1 MIIDHINTIIAR
13 IKPGKENLIK
23 RQPVNEHAES
33 EIVNLLC
40 GRFSSAWNKYFKEE
54 QEIWRG
60 VKSYDYGNIVV
71 VSPGTRIS
79 QNVNNLYTRLL
90 SDILPDWKDYPKRS
104 QSFIC
109 TNSKNL
115 SSFYGN
121 SYLIFPENGA
131 KIGICPRADIWDSFR
146 LTLNHPSIPE
156 FVAEIRAILSIA
168 NEKSLES
175 INNLLVDGTV
185 EEIVLAMDRATEFLK
200 QHPAG
205 ITSIYDIRMKD
216 EFINNKNLTLL
227 DYIQK
232 QLDPIKNGFVSTTIE
247 QLTLSQTKEHEIW
260 TDATCLMVK
269 EETVPLLR
277 RIMSR
282 FSSCS
287 TK

>member
-1 MIIDHINTIIAR
+1 M
-13 IKPGKENLIK
+13 KPGPGNGIQKLLDIDISLENYKTRLAK
-23 RQPVNEHAES
+23 
-33 EIVNLLC
+33 LLC

-60 VKSYDYGNIVV
+60 VKSHDYGDIVV

-115 SSFYGN
+115 SSLYGN

-185 EEIVLAMDRATEFLK
+185 EEIMLALDRATKFL
-200 QHPAG
+200 HTSIG

-232 QLDPIKNGFVSTTIE
+232 QLDPIKNNFSLTTIE
-247 QLTLSQTKEHEIW
+247 QYKLPSDSQRELW

-277 RIMSR
+277 RIMGG

>member
-1 MIIDHINTIIAR
+1 M
-13 IKPGKENLIK
+13 KPGPGNGIQQILDIDINLENYKTRLAK
-23 RQPVNEHAES
+23 
-33 EIVNLLC
+33 LLC

-60 VKSYDYGNIVV
+60 VKSHDYGDIVV

-109 TNSKNL
+109 TNSRNL

-185 EEIVLAMDRATEFLK
+185 EEIMLAMDRATEFL
-200 QHPAG
+200 HTSTG

>member
-1 MIIDHINTIIAR
+1 M
-13 IKPGKENLIK
+13 KPGPGNGIQQILDIDINLENYKTRLAK
-23 RQPVNEHAES
+23 
-33 EIVNLLC
+33 LLC

-60 VKSYDYGNIVV
+60 VKSHDYGDIVV

-115 SSFYGN
+115 SSLYGN

-185 EEIVLAMDRATEFLK
+185 EEIMLALDRATKFL
-200 QHPAG
+200 HTSIG

-260 TDATCLMVK
+260 TDATCLMIDK
-269 EETVPLLR
+269 ESV
-277 RIMSR
+277 SR
-282 FSSCS
+282 LNKVGLKMTC
-287 TK
+287 

>member
-13 IKPGKENLIK
+13 MKPGPGNGVQKLLDIDISLENYKTRLAK
-23 RQPVNEHAES
+23 
-33 EIVNLLC
+33 LLC
-40 GRFSSAWNKYFKEE
+40 GRFSSAWNKYLNEYV
-54 QEIWRG
+54 EIWRG
-60 VKSYDYGNIVV
+60 VKSYDYGDIVV

-121 SYLIFPENGA
+121 SYLVFPENGA

-185 EEIVLAMDRATEFLK
+185 EEILLAMDRATEFL
-200 QHPAG
+200 HTPVN

-260 TDATCLMVK
+260 TDATCLMIDK
-269 EETVPLLR
+269 ESV
-277 RIMSR
+277 SR
-282 FSSCS
+282 LNKVGLKMTC
-287 TK
+287 